1 MFCDPKVSRT
11 KFERELAEFRELG
24 EVNHRRGV
32 WLMDATFPNVFVLL
46 VAVHPK
52 PCPMVAFGIQINFE
66 NYDVESPSVQ
76 LVHPVT
82 RAQLKKHELPHL
94 MQRQGAPA
102 FQNGPIM
109 VMQPPLPLVQGWDG
123 QLPFICLPGV
133 REYHRHPAHTGDSWW
148 LHRKSGQGRL
158 STILNVLATY
168 AIDPVKGLNVQL
180 QPQVSLA
187 IPEFPA

>member
-11 KFERELAEFRELG
+11 KFEREVAEFRALE
-24 EVNHRRGV
+24 ESYHRRGI
-32 WLMDATFPNVFVLL
+32 WLMNATFPTVFVVL

-52 PCPMVAFGIQINFE
+52 PCPMVAFGIRINFE
-66 NYDVESPSVQ
+66 NYDVEPPSVQ

-102 FQNGPIM
+102 FQNGPIT

-133 REYHRHPAHTGDSWW
+133 REYHKHPAHTGDSWW